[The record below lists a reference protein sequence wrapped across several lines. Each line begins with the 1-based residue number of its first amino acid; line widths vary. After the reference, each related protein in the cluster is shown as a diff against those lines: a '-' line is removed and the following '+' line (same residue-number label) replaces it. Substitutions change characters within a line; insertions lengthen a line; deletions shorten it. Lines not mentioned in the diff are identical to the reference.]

1 VFNIDVVEALKAL
14 GLSKGDAVAA
24 ARGLLLDLI
33 SKRIDVYAEL
43 WDLVGDICPPKLMGG
58 AAGVIEPLRRDAIHR
73 IARDTDEWYRKNG
86 VILDPV
92 SRYWLIALRETLF
105 SWLCI
110 YPDATKD
117 FTWHDDVAPRAWLIK
132 TALRISLNRQA
143 TVPDIAVDTTTQEQA
158 RAWLMAKEEW
168 EPIGAEIKD
177 LLERNYGVVYAA
189 WKDVKNL
196 RLKETMED
204 ELEALLP
211 EAQNRKGKSK

>member
-1 VFNIDVVEALKAL
+1 MFNIDVVEALKAF
-14 GLSKGDAVAA
+14 GLSKGDTVAA

-33 SKRIDVYAEL
+33 SKRIEVYAEL

-58 AAGVIEPLRRDAIHR
+58 AAGVIEPLRRDDIHR

-105 SWLCI
+105 SWLCNN
-110 YPDATKD
+110 PHATSD
-117 FTWHDDVAPRAWLIK
+117 FTWKHKVAPRAWLIK

-143 TVPDIAVDTTTQEQA
+143 TVPDIDVDTTARKQA

-168 EPIGAEIKD
+168 KPIGAEIKD
-177 LLERNYGVVYAA
+177 LLERNYSVVYDA
-189 WKDVKNL
+189 WKDVKK
-196 RLKETMED
+196 LKLEKTMAAEIN
-204 ELEALLP
+204 ALLP
-211 EAQNRKGKSK
+211 EVKNRRGRSK